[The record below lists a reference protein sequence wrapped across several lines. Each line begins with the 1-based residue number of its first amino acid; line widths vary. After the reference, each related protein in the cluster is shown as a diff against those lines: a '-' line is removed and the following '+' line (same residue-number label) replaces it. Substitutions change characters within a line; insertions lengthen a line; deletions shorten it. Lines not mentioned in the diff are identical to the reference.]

1 MKTKNV
7 IWGIAM
13 IAASFYMQSCSKS
26 DDGSISEADLTLA
39 QDEAYADALYEEVD
53 NTVSAELSAL
63 DGNGYS
69 VMGLKSTEDD
79 ICSTITVDHPD
90 STSFPKVI
98 TIDYGDGC
106 TMIFRDDTITR
117 KGQIIITLTNRWWVP
132 GAEHIITFN
141 EFFINDVKIEGTRTI
156 TNLGMN
162 DAYHFEMSIVLEGGK
177 ITFNDTAFMTREASH
192 LREWIFASNPQNDTV
207 LITGT
212 ATGLNVMGET
222 YNRVIVEPL
231 VLVHCDEYR
240 WRWVIVDGLVEI
252 TNSSSG
258 TTTIDYTADGC
269 DGTVIVNKNGYRH
282 NYEFK
287 FHRRNHRNNH

>member
-7 IWGIAM
+7 IWGIAI
-13 IAASFYMQSCSKS
+13 IAASFYLQSCSKS
-26 DDGSISEADLTLA
+26 DDGSISEANLALA
-39 QDEAYADALYEEVD
+39 QDDAYADALYEDVD
-53 NTVSAELSAL
+53 NTVAAELTTL
-63 DGNGYS
+63 DGNGYAM
-69 VMGLKSTEDD
+69 MGLKSTEDD
-79 ICSTITVDHPD
+79 ICRTITVDHPD

-106 TMIFRDDTITR
+106 TVVFGDDTITR

-162 DAYHFEMSIVLEGGK
+162 DEFHFEMSIVLEGGK
-177 ITFNDTAFMTREASH
+177 ITFNDTAFMTREANH

-207 LITGT
+207 LVTGT
-212 ATGLNVMGET
+212 ASGLNVMGET
-222 YNRVIVEPL
+222 YSRVIVEPL
-231 VLVHCDEYR
+231 VLVHCDDYR

-252 TNSSSG
+252 TNSASG

-269 DGTVIVNKNGYRH
+269 DGTLIVNKNGYHH
-282 NYEFK
+282 NYQFK
-287 FHRRNHRNNH
+287 YHHRNHRQNH